1 MAVDCLTKLKILTK
15 HDRILISY
23 KFFHIKGFMK
33 QPLIQFINVKKSFGT
48 NHVMQGVNL
57 SIFKGEIT
65 AIIGKS
71 GCGKSVLLKHIIGL
85 MTQDSGDIL
94 VFGQSLASIDKKRS
108 KLFKKKLSYMFQE
121 NALFD
126 FLNVFD
132 NIALPLSEKS
142 SLKKDEIRD
151 RVMMRMEQL
160 EIENTG
166 TKFPAELSGGMKKRV
181 ALARALVTDPDVVLF
196 DEPTTGLDPVRKH
209 AVHSMIQEYQ
219 KKFGFTGVVVS
230 HEIPEIFEITQR
242 VAMLDNGRILFQGS
256 PDDIVKSDIEE
267 VTSFINGKVNFRD
280 L

>member
-1 MAVDCLTKLKILTK
+1 
-15 HDRILISY
+15 
-23 KFFHIKGFMK
+23 MK
-33 QPLIQFINVKKSFGT
+33 QPLIQFIDVKKSFGS
-48 NHVMQGVNL
+48 NHVMKGVNL

-94 VFGQSLASIDKKRS
+94 IFGKNLSTMNKKNR
-108 KLFKKKLSYMFQE
+108 KVFKKKLSYMFQE

-132 NIALPLSEKS
+132 NIALPLSEKAS
-142 SLKKDEIRD
+142 FEKDEIREK
-151 RVMMRMEQL
+151 VMKRMKQL
-160 EIENTG
+160 EIEATFD
-166 TKFPAELSGGMKKRV
+166 KYPAELSGGMKKRV

-209 AVHSMIQEYQ
+209 AVHSMIKEYQ
-219 KKFGFTGVVVS
+219 QQFGFTGVVVS
-230 HEIPEIFEITQR
+230 HEIPEIFDISQR
-242 VAMLDNGRILFQGS
+242 VAMLDNGMILFQGS
-256 PDDIVKSDIEE
+256 PDDILKTDIEG
-267 VTSFINGKVNFRD
+267 VHSFINGKVDFRD

>member
-1 MAVDCLTKLKILTK
+1 
-15 HDRILISY
+15 
-23 KFFHIKGFMK
+23 MK
-33 QPLIQFINVKKSFGT
+33 QPLIQFIDVKKSFGS
-48 NHVMQGVNL
+48 NHVMKGVNL

-65 AIIGKS
+65 AVIGKS

-94 VFGQSLASIDKKRS
+94 IFGKNLSTMNRMTRRV
-108 KLFKKKLSYMFQE
+108 FKKKLSYMFQE

-142 SLKKDEIRD
+142 SFGKDEIREK
-151 RVMMRMEQL
+151 VMMRMKQL
-160 EIENTG
+160 EIENTFD
-166 TKFPAELSGGMKKRV
+166 KFPAELSGGMKKRV

-219 KKFGFTGVVVS
+219 QQFGFTGVVVS
-230 HEIPEIFEITQR
+230 HEIPEIFDISQR
-242 VAMLDNGRILFQGS
+242 VAMLDNGKILFQGS
-256 PDDIVKSDIEE
+256 PDDILKSDIEG
-267 VTSFINGKVNFRD
+267 VNSFINGKVDFRD

>member
-1 MAVDCLTKLKILTK
+1 
-15 HDRILISY
+15 
-23 KFFHIKGFMK
+23 MK

-48 NHVMQGVNL
+48 NHVMQDVNL

-94 VFGQSLASIDKKRS
+94 VFGQRLASIDKKTR

-151 RVMMRMEQL
+151 RVMMRMKQL
-160 EIENTG
+160 EIETTG

-181 ALARALVTDPDVVLF
+181 ALARALVTDPDIVLF
-196 DEPTTGLDPVRKH
+196 DEPTTGLDPVRRH

-256 PDDIVKSDIEE
+256 PDDIVKSDIKE
-267 VTSFINGKVNFRD
+267 VISFINGKVNFRD